1 MIYSG
6 DFDQEWMASRPLFLN
21 ESELFD
27 TVESLVRVPIVVV
40 IKQIVIILRSSA
52 ELRRVCV

>member
-1 MIYSG
+1 MINSG
-6 DFDQEWMASRPLFLN
+6 DFDRKCLASRPLFLN

-27 TVESLVRVPIVVV
+27 TVESLVRVPIVIV